1 MLRLRSSHPK
11 GVADLLNYAAL
22 VGERI
27 ILPKDGTFL
36 AAWSYSGPDMGSASY
51 EELAVLSS
59 QVNSALARHG
69 DCWMLHADAIRQPER
84 RVSRGRAFPDPT
96 TRLFD
101 KKRRGQYVA
110 EGAHYES
117 RYCLALT
124 YRPPAD
130 VEARL
135 SVLFFEGDR
144 EIHGLNCQ
152 PCVDSEPSSGNGR
165 ACPRPQGR
173 WQGVDRRLRPT
184 RAEGVP

>member
-1 MLRLRSSHPK
+1 MLGLAISHPK
-11 GVADLLNYAAL
+11 GLADLLNYAAL

-152 PCVDSEPSSGNGR
+152 PCASGQV
-165 ACPRPQGR
+165 CS
-173 WQGVDRRLRPT
+173 RR
-184 RAEGVP
+184 G